1 MTSTLTAIHARIR
14 TALAADRGNEI
25 LGYVLVGLVTIAIGA
40 LVYAA
45 FQPSPR
51 RSRNSRAAC
60 DLT

>member
-25 LGYVLVGLVTIAIGA
+25 LGYVLVGLVTISIGA

-45 FQPSPR
+45 FQDAITQKISEFQ
-51 RSRNSRAAC
+51 SG
-60 DLT
+60 L

>member
-45 FQPSPR
+45 FQDAITQKISEFQ
-51 RSRNSRAAC
+51 SG
-60 DLT
+60 L

>member
-25 LGYVLVGLVTIAIGA
+25 LGFVLVGLVTIAIGA

-45 FQPSPR
+45 FQDAITQKISEFQ
-51 RSRNSRAAC
+51 SG
-60 DLT
+60 L